1 MAGGRVGNGN
11 VSGVLVD
18 RLPLDAVQSS
28 RPDPANEFLA
38 HHPPNAT
45 ARAAIA
51 TDQETGDMV
60 GTGPWGRAGDDF
72 RVSGDRL
79 AGLPCGG
86 RCPDGMYPL
95 GPA

>member
-11 VSGVLVD
+11 LSGVLVD
-18 RLPLDAVQSS
+18 RWPLDAVQSS

-45 ARAAIA
+45 ARVAIA